1 VTVEVTVAAIAGA
14 VAAATAATA
23 GVEAAT
29 AAMTAGVAAVE
40 VAVTAGVAAA
50 TAAAEV
56 SAGAAEGV
64 TSEAID
70 GAVRPPLLPA
80 AAVTLVA
87 TGDHPPCAS
96 NFTCRHFV
104 TLAGACAARMCVPV
118 LAGSFTCAATHAV
131 LTRHAPF
138 HVSWGGGGGGRRGNS
153 AREDAEIERLF
164 ESTKNASGINFDKYD
179 EIPVEVQTCPWT
191 ILPTHTACAH
201 LLSHCVSHD
210 VLTPMPYASNGAEC
224 ACPCAKI
231 GFG

>member
-29 AAMTAGVAAVE
+29 AAMTAGVAVVE

-70 GAVRPPLLPA
+70 GAARPPLLPA
-80 AAVTLVA
+80 AAVTSVA
-87 TGDHPPCAS
+87 TGDHPPYAS
-96 NFTCRHFV
+96 NCTCRRFV
-104 TLAGACAARMCVPV
+104 ALAGACATGMCVPV

-138 HVSWGGGGGGRRGNS
+138 HVSWGGGGRRGNS

-191 ILPTHTACAH
+191 ILPTR
-201 LLSHCVSHD
+201 
-210 VLTPMPYASNGAEC
+210 TPHARTCSAAVYRMMY
-224 ACPCAKI
+224 
-231 GFG
+231 